1 MDNHKISISF
11 KADRM
16 HIYAYLKTTDSIKD
30 NISAYICNLI
40 EKDIQNSTTKSL
52 EEQVRNLV
60 QQFIGVYG
68 TDSTL
73 ISPQSQ
79 SAEVPTDEDIDLINN
94 LF

>member
-1 MDNHKISISF
+1 MDKHKISISF

-16 HIYAYLKTTDSIKD
+16 HIYNYLKTTDSIKD

-40 EKDIQNSTTKSL
+40 EKDIQSVNNKSI

-60 QQFIGVYG
+60 QQLIGAYA

-73 ISPQSQ
+73 FSRQSQ
-79 SAEVPTDEDIDLINN
+79 SVEVLTDEDKDLINN